1 VFDKLFALFVYP
13 LGVALVG
20 LIIASFALLRN
31 WRKAGLIIILA
42 CILGLWIASTPVFS
56 RWISATL
63 ETQYPAEPVAS
74 YQPADIIILLGGSLS
89 PGEPYPDLGEAADR
103 VIHAYRVYK
112 AGLAPKILIS
122 GGNVFPDGRI
132 SEGEA
137 LAELLV
143 SLGIDRTA
151 IIVEGTSRNTYEN
164 ARETTPIWVREG
176 FKTGLLVT
184 SSMHM
189 PRALAVFKKAGFAV
203 MPASTDMRSG
213 QALPPFPLSIL
224 PDAGCLDQASQAI
237 KEWIG
242 LLVYRWRGWA

>member
-1 VFDKLFALFVYP
+1 VFDKLFALFAYP
-13 LGVALVG
+13 LGLALVG
-20 LIIASFALLRN
+20 LIIGLFALLWN
-31 WRKAGLIIILA
+31 WRKTGLIIVLA
-42 CILGLWIASTPVFS
+42 CVLGLWTASTPVFS
-56 RWISATL
+56 HWLLSTL
-63 ETQYPAEPVAS
+63 ESQYPAEPITS

-89 PGEPYPDLGEAADR
+89 PGEPYPDLGEASDR
-103 VIHAYRVYK
+103 VIHAYRIYK
-112 AGLAPKILIS
+112 AGLGPKILIS
-122 GGNVFPDGRI
+122 GGNVFPDGRV

-137 LAELLV
+137 LADLLV

-151 IIVEGTSRNTYEN
+151 IIVEGASRNTYEN
-164 ARETTPIWVREG
+164 ARETEQIWQREN

-189 PRALAVFKKAGFAV
+189 PRALAVFKRAGFAV

-213 QALPPFPLSIL
+213 RSLPPFPLSIL